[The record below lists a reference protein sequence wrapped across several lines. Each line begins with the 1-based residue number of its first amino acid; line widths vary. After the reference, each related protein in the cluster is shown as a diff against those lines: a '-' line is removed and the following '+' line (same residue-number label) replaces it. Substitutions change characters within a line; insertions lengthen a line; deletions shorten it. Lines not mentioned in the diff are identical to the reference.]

1 MENKNSKNIYSR
13 PLKICVCLAY
23 IFTSII
29 HFYDMLFF
37 YLLTFRR
44 RCYASSLEDIS
55 QLTLKYIV
63 EIKTIDFNTQQDICW
78 ETTTRLQQTHRP
90 KHNQIWKNFT
100 LRTKYLSNAG
110 HRNTCIMKRPKT
122 SKQKPTTFCFQSF
135 FFLSLSFMRW
145 GVHFRVYIQG
155 FKGQNDKTNSFDK
168 IQCVKW
174 KHKFVV

>member
-13 PLKICVCLAY
+13 PLENMK
-23 IFTSII
+23 I
-29 HFYDMLFF
+29 HFYDKLFF

-55 QLTLKYIV
+55 QLTLKSIV

-100 LRTKYLSNAG
+100 LRTKYLSHAG
-110 HRNTCIMKRPKT
+110 HRNTCIMKRPIT

-135 FFLSLSFMRW
+135 FFLSLLFFMRW